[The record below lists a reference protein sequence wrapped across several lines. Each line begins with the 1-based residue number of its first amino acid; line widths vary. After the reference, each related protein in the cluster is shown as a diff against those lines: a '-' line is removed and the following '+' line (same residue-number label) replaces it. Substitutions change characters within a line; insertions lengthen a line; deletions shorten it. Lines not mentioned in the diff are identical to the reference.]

1 MTIFNWFCYDHRE
14 PFIFIPESNSPYMT
28 EDNGEI
34 PSYVPYLLIGA
45 GTASHSAMRA
55 IRLKDHKAQVCKIQ
69 RNAVVIKV
77 SMMFWSC
84 SHIL

>member
-45 GTASHSAMRA
+45 GTASHNLLES
-55 IRLKDHKAQVCKIQ
+55 
-69 RNAVVIKV
+69 
-77 SMMFWSC
+77 FWGNKFKKTAYKSQK
-84 SHIL
+84 